1 MTPKEYEVIFYSI
14 PTSIYQSEL
23 KEAQEK
29 DPNCTELSDDD
40 FIDIAES
47 LGNIAS
53 IQGVCQGYLF
63 SDDFLSSEIRAY
75 LVGRNMNYNLSPIR
89 IDEAMSFLISDV
101 SHIK

>member
-1 MTPKEYEVIFYSI
+1 MTANEYEVIFYSI

-23 KEAQEK
+23 KEAQKK
-29 DPNCTELSDDD
+29 DPKCTELSDDD
-40 FIDIAES
+40 FIDTAES

-75 LVGRNMNYNLSPIR
+75 LVGRNMSYNAPVIR
-89 IDEAMSFLISDV
+89 IDLLFIQDFFIRLPF
-101 SHIK
+101 K

>member
-23 KEAQEK
+23 TEK
-29 DPNCTELSDDD
+29 QHKNPNCTELSDDD

-75 LVGRNMNYNLSPIR
+75 LIGRNTNYNSQPIR

-101 SHIK
+101 GHIK

>member
-1 MTPKEYEVIFYSI
+1 MTSKEYEVIFYSI

-29 DPNCTELSDDD
+29 DPKCTELSDDD
-40 FIDIAES
+40 FIDTAES

-75 LVGRNMNYNLSPIR
+75 LVGRNMSYNAPVIR
-89 IDEAMSFLISDV
+89 IDEAMSFTISKV
-101 SHIK
+101 GHVK